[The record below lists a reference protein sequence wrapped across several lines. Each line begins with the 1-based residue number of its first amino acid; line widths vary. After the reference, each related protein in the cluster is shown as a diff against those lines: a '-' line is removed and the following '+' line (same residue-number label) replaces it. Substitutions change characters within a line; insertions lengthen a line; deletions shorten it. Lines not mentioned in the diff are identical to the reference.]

1 MLCRPSMIFRSLRIF
16 RSSRSFRLQLSF
28 PAPATMSKLPDVIKI
43 DDIASGKIDPE
54 DIYAEL
60 DRLKAEINILRNDM
74 AQFVR
79 ALAFIPDDTNQQQYY
94 TAVSNRLITVQKAI
108 KDYCAQYNRL
118 LPVINLSQIRL
129 GHEVEHILS
138 NDRRQSSNG
147 NLLATASNSS
157 VLGDPNTTATD
168 LSHPIS
174 PPNTAPAPS
183 QGPISVH
190 PNTGP
195 SASGS
200 GANARTPIVLP

>member
-1 MLCRPSMIFRSLRIF
+1 
-16 RSSRSFRLQLSF
+16 
-28 PAPATMSKLPDVIKI
+28 MSNLPDLIKI

-79 ALAFIPDDTNQQQYY
+79 ALAFIPDDANQQQYY
-94 TAVSNRLITVQKAI
+94 ATVSNRLKTVQRAI

-118 LPVINLSQIRL
+118 LPIINLSQIRL
-129 GHEVEHILS
+129 GHEVEQILS

-147 NLLATASNSS
+147 NLLATASNNSA
-157 VLGDPNTTATD
+157 LGDTNSTTTD

-190 PNTGP
+190 PNTTS